1 MNTALQATD
10 SILADYSQLFVNRT
24 AFTIQCATRNPELRR
39 SFYYRPK
46 GEIAL
51 SRWTLRKHLLGEI
64 TIGLYAINPST
75 QKCKWV
81 AIDADYAQ
89 ALPDLLKLQWELKQ
103 EGIDSAIERS
113 RRGGHL
119 WILAAKPIL
128 ARNCRIYVHEL
139 ARRLHVPIRDMCTS
153 KRPDDSDISCGK
165 SKFCEGIEVFPKQ
178 DQLAA
183 DQFGNAI
190 RAPLGVHRG
199 ADRRYWFYGADY
211 SLEAQI
217 DFLKSLKKITPEQL
231 DSFVQEVN
239 KTISRQPEIEESR
252 SKGGISLRA
261 ATRSTFSILS
271 ELKGQMRRIGRNY
284 FTRCPSCASQG
295 RDRHGDNLAI
305 CISDPCKYC
314 CWAGCTKEQ
323 IRAAL
328 GRPIRLRPGCK

>member
-1 MNTALQATD
+1 MLALRETNTENL
-10 SILADYSQLFVNRT
+10 SS
-24 AFTIQCATRNPELRR
+24 CATRNPGLRR

-165 SKFCEGIEVFPKQ
+165 SKFCEGIEVFPK
-178 DQLAA
+178 
-183 DQFGNAI
+183 
-190 RAPLGVHRG
+190 
-199 ADRRYWFYGADY
+199 
-211 SLEAQI
+211 
-217 DFLKSLKKITPEQL
+217 
-231 DSFVQEVN
+231 
-239 KTISRQPEIEESR
+239 
-252 SKGGISLRA
+252 
-261 ATRSTFSILS
+261 
-271 ELKGQMRRIGRNY
+271 
-284 FTRCPSCASQG
+284 
-295 RDRHGDNLAI
+295 
-305 CISDPCKYC
+305 PCKYC
-314 CWAGCTKEQ
+314 CWAGCRKEQ